1 VARKIF
7 KQAKKFLPLIGIAIF
22 VYIVY
27 NLDIEKIIVV
37 FLSINPIFIICSLTL
52 TIPRL
57 IIRNTAWQIIQKEQ
71 KITISFFQSLK
82 IFLIGYF
89 YGSITPGL
97 KIFLIG
103 YFYGSITPGYIGQ
116 LMRVPYMKEKTGAPY
131 GKLFV
136 NSLMETII
144 HTLSLYGMMLIGAL
158 LVMGVLPELLYISGI
173 WVVLLAIIL
182 FYFVK
187 RERGEKLLE
196 KLFHLLIQYLIPK
209 KLKTNLYRFVD
220 TFYTDFPEIKKLLL
234 PLVLGIFTWIIIFSQ
249 EYIIVLALGVDI
261 PYLYFLLLFPI
272 ANVVGF
278 IPITFAGLG
287 TRELAAIFLFSTLF
301 GVAEEEVFVF
311 TLLGFIIT
319 DIFTGFIG
327 FILSLTETKKRSMIP
342 TF

>member
-1 VARKIF
+1 MARKIF

-71 KITISFFQSLK
+71 KITINFFQSLK

-89 YGSITPGL
+89 YGSITPG
-97 KIFLIG
+97 
-103 YFYGSITPGYIGQ
+103 YIGQ
-116 LMRVPYMKEKTGAPY
+116 IMRVPYMKEKTGAPY

-136 NSLMETII
+136 NSLIETII

-158 LVMGVLPELLYISGI
+158 LVIGVLPELLYISI
-173 WVVLLAIIL
+173 AWVVLLAIFL
-182 FYFVK
+182 FYFNK
-187 RERGEKLLE
+187 RERGEKL
-196 KLFHLLIQYLIPK
+196 FYILIQYLIPK
-209 KLKTNLYRFVD
+209 KLKANLYRFVD

-234 PLVLGIFTWIIIFSQ
+234 PLILGIFTWIIIFSQ
-249 EYIIVLALGVDI
+249 EYIIVLALGIDI

-287 TRELAAIFLFSTLF
+287 TRELTAIFLFSTLF
-301 GVAEEEVFVF
+301 GVVEEEVFVF
-311 TLLGFIIT
+311 TLLGFVIT

-327 FILSLTETKKRSMIP
+327 FILSLIETKKRSMIP

>member
-1 VARKIF
+1 MARKIF

-89 YGSITPGL
+89 YGSITPG
-97 KIFLIG
+97 
-103 YFYGSITPGYIGQ
+103 YIGQ

-158 LVMGVLPELLYISGI
+158 LVIGVLPELLYISI
-173 WVVLLAIIL
+173 TWVMLLAIIL
-182 FYFVK
+182 FYFIK
-187 RERGEKLLE
+187 RERGEKL
-196 KLFHLLIQYLIPK
+196 FRLLIQYLIPK

-234 PLVLGIFTWIIIFSQ
+234 PLILGIFTWIIIFSQ
-249 EYIIVLALGVDI
+249 EYIIVLALGIDI

-287 TRELAAIFLFSTLF
+287 TRELTAIFLFSTLF
-301 GVAEEEVFVF
+301 GVGEEEVFVF
-311 TLLGFIIT
+311 TILGFVIT

-327 FILSLTETKKRSMIP
+327 FILSLTETKKRNMVSA
-342 TF
+342 F

>member
-1 VARKIF
+1 MARKIF

-89 YGSITPGL
+89 YGSITPG
-97 KIFLIG
+97 
-103 YFYGSITPGYIGQ
+103 YIGQ
-116 LMRVPYMKEKTGAPY
+116 IMRVPYMKEKTGAPY

-144 HTLSLYGMMLIGAL
+144 HTLSLYGMMLIGSL
-158 LVMGVLPELLYISGI
+158 LVMGVLPELLYISGT

-187 RERGEKLLE
+187 RERGEKL
-196 KLFHLLIQYLIPK
+196 FRLLIQYLIPK
-209 KLKTNLYRFVD
+209 ELKTNLYRFVD

-234 PLVLGIFTWIIIFSQ
+234 PLILGIFTWIIIFSQ
-249 EYIIVLALGVDI
+249 EYIIVLALGIDI

-301 GVAEEEVFVF
+301 GVVEEEVFVF
-311 TLLGFIIT
+311 TLLGFVIT

-327 FILSLTETKKRSMIP
+327 FILSLTEAKKRSMIP

>member
-1 VARKIF
+1 MARKIF

-89 YGSITPGL
+89 YGSITPG
-97 KIFLIG
+97 
-103 YFYGSITPGYIGQ
+103 YIGQ

-173 WVVLLAIIL
+173 WVLLLAIIL

-187 RERGEKLLE
+187 RERGEKL
-196 KLFHLLIQYLIPK
+196 FHLLIHYLIPK

-234 PLVLGIFTWIIIFSQ
+234 PLILGIFTWIIIFSQ
-249 EYIIVLALGVDI
+249 EYIIVLALGIDI

-287 TRELAAIFLFSTLF
+287 TRELTAIFLFSTLF
-301 GVAEEEVFVF
+301 GVGEEEVFVF
-311 TLLGFIIT
+311 TILGFVIT

-327 FILSLTETKKRSMIP
+327 FILSLTETKKRNMISA
-342 TF
+342 F

>member
-1 VARKIF
+1 MARKIF

-89 YGSITPGL
+89 YGSITPG
-97 KIFLIG
+97 
-103 YFYGSITPGYIGQ
+103 YIGQ
-116 LMRVPYMKEKTGAPY
+116 IMRVPYMKEKTGAPY

-158 LVMGVLPELLYISGI
+158 LVIGVLPELLYISI
-173 WVVLLAIIL
+173 TWVVLLAIIL
-182 FYFVK
+182 FYFIK
-187 RERGEKLLE
+187 RERGEKL
-196 KLFHLLIQYLIPK
+196 FRLLIQYLIPK

-234 PLVLGIFTWIIIFSQ
+234 PLILGIFTWIIIFSQ
-249 EYIIVLALGVDI
+249 EYIIVLALGIDI

-287 TRELAAIFLFSTLF
+287 TRELTAIFLFSTLF
-301 GVAEEEVFVF
+301 GVVEEEVFVF
-311 TLLGFIIT
+311 TLLGFVIT

-327 FILSLTETKKRSMIP
+327 FILSLTETKKRNMVSA
-342 TF
+342 F

>member
-1 VARKIF
+1 MARKIF
-7 KQAKKFLPLIGIAIF
+7 KQAKKFLPLIGIVIF

-89 YGSITPGL
+89 YGSITPG
-97 KIFLIG
+97 
-103 YFYGSITPGYIGQ
+103 YIGQ

-136 NSLMETII
+136 NSLVEIII
-144 HTLSLYGMMLIGAL
+144 HTLSLYGMMFIGAL
-158 LVMGVLPELLYISGI
+158 LVMGVIPELLYISGI
-173 WVVLLAIIL
+173 WVVLLAIVL
-182 FYFVK
+182 FYFIK
-187 RERGEKLLE
+187 RERGEKL
-196 KLFHLLIQYLIPK
+196 FRLLIQYLIPK
-209 KLKTNLYRFVD
+209 RLKTNLYRFVD

-234 PLVLGIFTWIIIFSQ
+234 PLILGIFTWIIIFSQ
-249 EYIIVLALGVDI
+249 EYIIVLALGIDI

-287 TRELAAIFLFSTLF
+287 TRELTAIFLFSTLF
-301 GVAEEEVFVF
+301 GVGEEEVFVF
-311 TLLGFIIT
+311 TILGFVIT

-327 FILSLTETKKRSMIP
+327 FILSLTETKKRNMIP
-342 TF
+342 AF

>member
-1 VARKIF
+1 MARKIF

-71 KITISFFQSLK
+71 KITINFFQSLK

-89 YGSITPGL
+89 YGSITPG
-97 KIFLIG
+97 
-103 YFYGSITPGYIGQ
+103 YIGQ
-116 LMRVPYMKEKTGAPY
+116 IMRVPYMKEKTGAPY

-158 LVMGVLPELLYISGI
+158 LVIGVLPELLYISI
-173 WVVLLAIIL
+173 TWVMLLAIIL
-182 FYFVK
+182 FYFIK
-187 RERGEKLLE
+187 RERGEKL
-196 KLFHLLIQYLIPK
+196 FYILIQYLIPK
-209 KLKTNLYRFVD
+209 KLKANLYRFVD

-234 PLVLGIFTWIIIFSQ
+234 PLILGIFTWIIIFSQ
-249 EYIIVLALGVDI
+249 EYIIVLALGIDI

-287 TRELAAIFLFSTLF
+287 TRELTAIFLFSTLF
-301 GVAEEEVFVF
+301 GVVEEEVFVF
-311 TLLGFIIT
+311 TLLGFVIT

-327 FILSLTETKKRSMIP
+327 FILSLTETKKRNMVSA
-342 TF
+342 F

>member
-1 VARKIF
+1 MARKIF

-71 KITISFFQSLK
+71 KITISFFQS
-82 IFLIGYF
+82 
-89 YGSITPGL
+89 L

-187 RERGEKLLE
+187 RERGEKL
-196 KLFHLLIQYLIPK
+196 FRLLIQYLIPK

-234 PLVLGIFTWIIIFSQ
+234 PLILGIFTWIIIFSQ
-249 EYIIVLALGVDI
+249 EYIIVLALGIDI

-301 GVAEEEVFVF
+301 GVVEEEVFVF
-311 TLLGFIIT
+311 TLLGFVIT

>member
-1 VARKIF
+1 MARKIF

-37 FLSINPIFIICSLTL
+37 FLSINPIFIICSLAL

-89 YGSITPGL
+89 YGSITPG
-97 KIFLIG
+97 
-103 YFYGSITPGYIGQ
+103 YIGQ

-136 NSLMETII
+136 NSLVEIII
-144 HTLSLYGMMLIGAL
+144 HTLSLYGMMFIGAL

-182 FYFVK
+182 FYFIK
-187 RERGEKLLE
+187 RERGE

-234 PLVLGIFTWIIIFSQ
+234 PLILGIFTWIIIFSQ
-249 EYIIVLALGVDI
+249 EYIIVLALGIDI

-287 TRELAAIFLFSTLF
+287 TRELTAIFLFSTLF
-301 GVAEEEVFVF
+301 GVGEEEVFVF
-311 TLLGFIIT
+311 TILGFVIT

-327 FILSLTETKKRSMIP
+327 FILSLTETKKRNMISA
-342 TF
+342 F

>member
-89 YGSITPGL
+89 YGSITPG
-97 KIFLIG
+97 
-103 YFYGSITPGYIGQ
+103 YIGQ

-158 LVMGVLPELLYISGI
+158 LVMGVLPELLYISGT

-187 RERGEKLLE
+187 RERGEKL
-196 KLFHLLIQYLIPK
+196 FRLLIQYLIPK

-234 PLVLGIFTWIIIFSQ
+234 PLILGIFTWIIIFSQ
-249 EYIIVLALGVDI
+249 EYIIVLALGIDI

-301 GVAEEEVFVF
+301 GVVEEEVFVF
-311 TLLGFIIT
+311 TLLGFVIT

-327 FILSLTETKKRSMIP
+327 FILSLTETKKRNMVSA
-342 TF
+342 F

>member
-1 VARKIF
+1 MARKIF

-89 YGSITPGL
+89 YGSITPG
-97 KIFLIG
+97 
-103 YFYGSITPGYIGQ
+103 YIGQ

-158 LVMGVLPELLYISGI
+158 LVMGVLPELLYISGT

-187 RERGEKLLE
+187 RERGE

-234 PLVLGIFTWIIIFSQ
+234 PLILGIFTWIIIFSQ
-249 EYIIVLALGVDI
+249 EYIIVLALGIDI

-301 GVAEEEVFVF
+301 GVVEEEVFVF
-311 TLLGFIIT
+311 TLLGFVIT

>member
-89 YGSITPGL
+89 YGSITPG
-97 KIFLIG
+97 
-103 YFYGSITPGYIGQ
+103 YIGQ

-173 WVVLLAIIL
+173 WVLLLAIIL

-187 RERGEKLLE
+187 RERGEKL
-196 KLFHLLIQYLIPK
+196 FHLLIHYLIPK

-234 PLVLGIFTWIIIFSQ
+234 PLILGIFTWIIIFSQ
-249 EYIIVLALGVDI
+249 EYIIVLALGIDI

-287 TRELAAIFLFSTLF
+287 TRELTAIFLFSTLF
-301 GVAEEEVFVF
+301 GVGEEEVFVF
-311 TLLGFIIT
+311 TILGFVIT

>member
-89 YGSITPGL
+89 YGSITPG
-97 KIFLIG
+97 
-103 YFYGSITPGYIGQ
+103 YIGQ

-187 RERGEKLLE
+187 RDRGE
-196 KLFHLLIQYLIPK
+196 KLFHLLIHYLIPK

-287 TRELAAIFLFSTLF
+287 TRELTAIFLFSTLF
-301 GVAEEEVFVF
+301 GVVEEEVFVF
-311 TLLGFIIT
+311 TLLGFVIT

>member
-1 VARKIF
+1 MARKIF
-7 KQAKKFLPLIGIAIF
+7 EQAKKFLPLIGIAIF

-27 NLDIEKIIVV
+27 SLDIEKIIVV
-37 FLSINPIFIICSLTL
+37 FLSINPIFIIFSLTL

-57 IIRNTAWQIIQKEQ
+57 IIRNAAWQIIQKEQ
-71 KITISFFQSLK
+71 KITISFFQS
-82 IFLIGYF
+82 
-89 YGSITPGL
+89 L

-144 HTLSLYGMMLIGAL
+144 HTISLYGMMLIGAL
-158 LVMGVLPELLYISGI
+158 LVIGVLPELLYISAI

-187 RERGEKLLE
+187 RERGEKL
-196 KLFHLLIQYLIPK
+196 FHSLIQYLIPK

-234 PLVLGIFTWIIIFSQ
+234 PLILGIFTWIIIFSQ
-249 EYIIVLALGVDI
+249 EYIIVLALGIDL

-287 TRELAAIFLFSTLF
+287 TRELTAIFLFSTLF
-301 GVAEEEVFVF
+301 GVVEEEVFVF
-311 TLLGFIIT
+311 TLLGFVIT

>member
-1 VARKIF
+1 MARKIF

-27 NLDIEKIIVV
+27 SLDIEKIIVV
-37 FLSINPIFIICSLTL
+37 FLSINPIFIIFSLTL

-57 IIRNTAWQIIQKEQ
+57 IIRNAAWQIIQKEQ
-71 KITISFFQSLK
+71 KITISFFQS
-82 IFLIGYF
+82 
-89 YGSITPGL
+89 L

-144 HTLSLYGMMLIGAL
+144 HTISLYGMMLIGAL
-158 LVMGVLPELLYISGI
+158 LVIGVLPELLYISAI

-187 RERGEKLLE
+187 RERGEKL
-196 KLFHLLIQYLIPK
+196 FHSLIQYLIPK

-234 PLVLGIFTWIIIFSQ
+234 PLILGIFTWIIIFSQ
-249 EYIIVLALGVDI
+249 EYIIVLALGIDI

-287 TRELAAIFLFSTLF
+287 TRELTAIFLFSTLF
-301 GVAEEEVFVF
+301 GVVEEEVFVF
-311 TLLGFIIT
+311 TLLGFVIT

>member
-1 VARKIF
+1 MARKIF

-71 KITISFFQSLK
+71 KITISFFQS
-82 IFLIGYF
+82 
-89 YGSITPGL
+89 L

-187 RERGEKLLE
+187 RERGEKL
-196 KLFHLLIQYLIPK
+196 FRLLIQYLIPK

-234 PLVLGIFTWIIIFSQ
+234 PLILGIFTWIIIFSQ
-249 EYIIVLALGVDI
+249 EYIIVLALGIDI

-287 TRELAAIFLFSTLF
+287 TRELTAIFLFSTLF
-301 GVAEEEVFVF
+301 GVVEEEVFVF
-311 TLLGFIIT
+311 TLLGFVIT

-327 FILSLTETKKRSMIP
+327 FILSLTETKKRNMVSA
-342 TF
+342 F

>member
-89 YGSITPGL
+89 YGSITPG
-97 KIFLIG
+97 
-103 YFYGSITPGYIGQ
+103 YIGQ

-158 LVMGVLPELLYISGI
+158 LVMGVLPELLYISGT

-187 RERGEKLLE
+187 RERGEKL
-196 KLFHLLIQYLIPK
+196 FRLLIQYLIPK

-234 PLVLGIFTWIIIFSQ
+234 PLILGIFTWIIIFSQ
-249 EYIIVLALGVDI
+249 EYIIVLALGIDI

-287 TRELAAIFLFSTLF
+287 TRELTAIFLFSTLF
-301 GVAEEEVFVF
+301 GVVEEEVFVF
-311 TLLGFIIT
+311 TILGFVIT

-327 FILSLTETKKRSMIP
+327 FILSLTETKKRNMISA
-342 TF
+342 F

>member
-1 VARKIF
+1 MARKIF

-89 YGSITPGL
+89 YGSITPG
-97 KIFLIG
+97 
-103 YFYGSITPGYIGQ
+103 YIGQ
-116 LMRVPYMKEKTGAPY
+116 IMRVPYMKEKTGAPY

-187 RERGEKLLE
+187 RERGEKL
-196 KLFHLLIQYLIPK
+196 FHLLIQYLIPK

-234 PLVLGIFTWIIIFSQ
+234 PLILGIFTWIIIFSQ
-249 EYIIVLALGVDI
+249 EYIIVLALGIDI

-287 TRELAAIFLFSTLF
+287 TRELTAIFLFSTLF
-301 GVAEEEVFVF
+301 GVVEEEVFVF
-311 TLLGFIIT
+311 TLLGFVIT

-327 FILSLTETKKRSMIP
+327 FILSLTETKKRNMVSA
-342 TF
+342 F

>member
-1 VARKIF
+1 MARKIF

-89 YGSITPGL
+89 YGSITPG
-97 KIFLIG
+97 
-103 YFYGSITPGYIGQ
+103 YIGQ

-144 HTLSLYGMMLIGAL
+144 HTLSLYGMMLIGSL
-158 LVMGVLPELLYISGI
+158 LVMGVLPELLYISGT

-187 RERGEKLLE
+187 RERGEKL
-196 KLFHLLIQYLIPK
+196 FRLLIQYLIPK
-209 KLKTNLYRFVD
+209 ELKTNLYRFVD

-234 PLVLGIFTWIIIFSQ
+234 PLILGIFTWIIIFSQ
-249 EYIIVLALGVDI
+249 EYIIVLALGIDI

-287 TRELAAIFLFSTLF
+287 TRELTAIFLFSTLF
-301 GVAEEEVFVF
+301 GVVEEEVFVF
-311 TLLGFIIT
+311 TLLGFVIT

-327 FILSLTETKKRSMIP
+327 FILSL
-342 TF
+342 

>member
-1 VARKIF
+1 MARKIF

-22 VYIVY
+22 IYIVY

-71 KITISFFQSLK
+71 KITISFFQS
-82 IFLIGYF
+82 
-89 YGSITPGL
+89 L

-187 RERGEKLLE
+187 RERGEKL
-196 KLFHLLIQYLIPK
+196 FRLLIQYLIPK

-234 PLVLGIFTWIIIFSQ
+234 PLILGIFTWIIIFSQ
-249 EYIIVLALGVDI
+249 EYIIVLALGIDI

-301 GVAEEEVFVF
+301 GVVEEEVFVF
-311 TLLGFIIT
+311 TLLGFVIT

-327 FILSLTETKKRSMIP
+327 FILSLTEAKKRNMIS

>member
-1 VARKIF
+1 MARKIF

-89 YGSITPGL
+89 YGSITPG
-97 KIFLIG
+97 
-103 YFYGSITPGYIGQ
+103 YIGQ

-158 LVMGVLPELLYISGI
+158 LVMGVLPELLYISGT

-187 RERGEKLLE
+187 RERGEKL
-196 KLFHLLIQYLIPK
+196 FRLLIQYLIPK

-249 EYIIVLALGVDI
+249 EYIIVLALGIDI

-311 TLLGFIIT
+311 TILGFVIT

>member
-1 VARKIF
+1 MARKIF

-71 KITISFFQSLK
+71 KITINFFQSLK

-89 YGSITPGL
+89 YGSITPG
-97 KIFLIG
+97 
-103 YFYGSITPGYIGQ
+103 YIGQ
-116 LMRVPYMKEKTGAPY
+116 IMRVPYMKEKTGAPY

-136 NSLMETII
+136 NSLIETII

-158 LVMGVLPELLYISGI
+158 LVIGVLPELLYISI
-173 WVVLLAIIL
+173 AWVVLLAIFL
-182 FYFVK
+182 FYFNK
-187 RERGEKLLE
+187 RERGEKL
-196 KLFHLLIQYLIPK
+196 FYILIQYLIPK
-209 KLKTNLYRFVD
+209 KLKANLYRFVD

-234 PLVLGIFTWIIIFSQ
+234 PLILGIFTWIIIFSQ
-249 EYIIVLALGVDI
+249 EYIIVLALGIDI

-287 TRELAAIFLFSTLF
+287 TRELTAIFLFSTLF
-301 GVAEEEVFVF
+301 GVVEEEVFVF
-311 TLLGFIIT
+311 TLLGFVIT

-327 FILSLTETKKRSMIP
+327 FILSLTETKKRNMVSS
-342 TF
+342 F

>member
-1 VARKIF
+1 MARKIF
-7 KQAKKFLPLIGIAIF
+7 KQAKKFLPLIGIVIF

-89 YGSITPGL
+89 YGSITPG
-97 KIFLIG
+97 
-103 YFYGSITPGYIGQ
+103 YIGQ

-144 HTLSLYGMMLIGAL
+144 HTLSLYGMMFIGAL

-182 FYFVK
+182 FYFIK
-187 RERGEKLLE
+187 RERGEKL
-196 KLFHLLIQYLIPK
+196 FHFLIHYLIPK

-234 PLVLGIFTWIIIFSQ
+234 PLILGIFTWIIIFSQ
-249 EYIIVLALGVDI
+249 EYIIVLALGIDI

-287 TRELAAIFLFSTLF
+287 TRELTAIFLFSTLF
-301 GVAEEEVFVF
+301 GVGEEEVFVF
-311 TLLGFIIT
+311 TILGFVIT

-327 FILSLTETKKRSMIP
+327 FILSLTETKKRNMISA
-342 TF
+342 F

>member
-1 VARKIF
+1 MARKIF

-89 YGSITPGL
+89 YGSITPG
-97 KIFLIG
+97 
-103 YFYGSITPGYIGQ
+103 YIGQ

-158 LVMGVLPELLYISGI
+158 LVMGVLPELLYISGT

-187 RERGEKLLE
+187 RERGEKL
-196 KLFHLLIQYLIPK
+196 FRLLIQYLIPK

-234 PLVLGIFTWIIIFSQ
+234 PLILGIFTWIIIFSQ
-249 EYIIVLALGVDI
+249 EYIIVLALGIDI

-287 TRELAAIFLFSTLF
+287 TRELTAIFLFSTLF
-301 GVAEEEVFVF
+301 GVVEEEVFVF
-311 TLLGFIIT
+311 TLLGFVIT

>member
-1 VARKIF
+1 MARKIF

-89 YGSITPGL
+89 YGSITPG
-97 KIFLIG
+97 
-103 YFYGSITPGYIGQ
+103 YIGQ

-136 NSLMETII
+136 NSLMEIII

-182 FYFVK
+182 FYFIK
-187 RERGEKLLE
+187 RERGEKL
-196 KLFHLLIQYLIPK
+196 FRLLIQYLIPK

-234 PLVLGIFTWIIIFSQ
+234 PLILGIFTWIIIFSQ
-249 EYIIVLALGVDI
+249 EYIIVLALGIDI

-287 TRELAAIFLFSTLF
+287 TRELTAIFLFSTLF
-301 GVAEEEVFVF
+301 GVGEEEVFVF
-311 TLLGFIIT
+311 TILGFVIT

-327 FILSLTETKKRSMIP
+327 FILSLTETKKRNMIS

>member
-1 VARKIF
+1 MTRKIF

-37 FLSINPIFIICSLTL
+37 FLSINPIFIICSLVL

-57 IIRNTAWQIIQKEQ
+57 IIRNTAWQLIQKEQ
-71 KITISFFQSLK
+71 KITISFFQS
-82 IFLIGYF
+82 
-89 YGSITPGL
+89 L

-136 NSLMETII
+136 NSLVEIII
-144 HTLSLYGMMLIGAL
+144 HTLSLYGMMFIGAL

-182 FYFVK
+182 FYFIK
-187 RERGEKLLE
+187 RERGEKL
-196 KLFHLLIQYLIPK
+196 FHILIHYLIPK

-234 PLVLGIFTWIIIFSQ
+234 PLILGIFTWIIIFSQ
-249 EYIIVLALGVDI
+249 EYIIVLALGIDI

-287 TRELAAIFLFSTLF
+287 TRELTAIFLFSTLF
-301 GVAEEEVFVF
+301 GVAGEEVFVF
-311 TLLGFIIT
+311 TILGFVIT

-327 FILSLTETKKRSMIP
+327 FILSLTETKKRNTIP
-342 TF
+342 AF

>member
-1 VARKIF
+1 MARKIF

-89 YGSITPGL
+89 YGSITPG
-97 KIFLIG
+97 
-103 YFYGSITPGYIGQ
+103 YIGQ

-187 RERGEKLLE
+187 RDRGE
-196 KLFHLLIQYLIPK
+196 KLFHLLIHYLIPK

>member
-1 VARKIF
+1 MARKIF

-89 YGSITPGL
+89 YGSITPG
-97 KIFLIG
+97 
-103 YFYGSITPGYIGQ
+103 YIGQ

-136 NSLMETII
+136 NSLMEIII
-144 HTLSLYGMMLIGAL
+144 HTLSLYGMMFIGAL
-158 LVMGVLPELLYISGI
+158 LVMGALPELLYISGI

-182 FYFVK
+182 FYFIK
-187 RERGEKLLE
+187 RERGEKL
-196 KLFHLLIQYLIPK
+196 FRLLIQYLIPK

-234 PLVLGIFTWIIIFSQ
+234 PLILGIFTWIIIFSQ
-249 EYIIVLALGVDI
+249 EYIIVLALGIDI

-287 TRELAAIFLFSTLF
+287 TRELTAIFLFSTLF
-301 GVAEEEVFVF
+301 GVGEEEVFVF
-311 TLLGFIIT
+311 TLLGFVIT

-327 FILSLTETKKRSMIP
+327 FILSLTETKKRNMISA
-342 TF
+342 F

>member
-1 VARKIF
+1 MARKIF

-71 KITISFFQSLK
+71 KITISFFQS
-82 IFLIGYF
+82 
-89 YGSITPGL
+89 L

-187 RERGEKLLE
+187 RERGEKL
-196 KLFHLLIQYLIPK
+196 FHLLIQYLIPK

-234 PLVLGIFTWIIIFSQ
+234 PLILGIFTWIIIFSQ
-249 EYIIVLALGVDI
+249 EYIIVLALGIDI

-301 GVAEEEVFVF
+301 GVVEEEVFVF
-311 TLLGFIIT
+311 TLLGFVIT

>member
-1 VARKIF
+1 MARKIF

-22 VYIVY
+22 IYIVY

-71 KITISFFQSLK
+71 KITISFFQS
-82 IFLIGYF
+82 
-89 YGSITPGL
+89 L

-187 RERGEKLLE
+187 RERGEKL
-196 KLFHLLIQYLIPK
+196 FRLLIQYLIPK

-234 PLVLGIFTWIIIFSQ
+234 PLILGIFTWIIIFSQ
-249 EYIIVLALGVDI
+249 EYIIVLALGIDI

-301 GVAEEEVFVF
+301 GVVEEEVFVF
-311 TLLGFIIT
+311 TLLGFVIT

>member
-1 VARKIF
+1 MARKIF
-7 KQAKKFLPLIGIAIF
+7 EQAKKFLPLIGIAIF

-27 NLDIEKIIVV
+27 SLDIEKIIVV
-37 FLSINPIFIICSLTL
+37 FLSINPIFIIFSLTL

-57 IIRNTAWQIIQKEQ
+57 IIRNAAWQIIQKEQ
-71 KITISFFQSLK
+71 KITISFFQS
-82 IFLIGYF
+82 
-89 YGSITPGL
+89 L

-144 HTLSLYGMMLIGAL
+144 HTISLYGMMLIGAL
-158 LVMGVLPELLYISGI
+158 LVIGVLPELLYISAI

-187 RERGEKLLE
+187 RERGEKL
-196 KLFHLLIQYLIPK
+196 FHSLIQYLIPK

-234 PLVLGIFTWIIIFSQ
+234 PLILGIFTWIIIFSQ
-249 EYIIVLALGVDI
+249 EYIIVLALGIDI

-287 TRELAAIFLFSTLF
+287 TRELTAIFLFSTLF
-301 GVAEEEVFVF
+301 GVVEEEVFVF
-311 TLLGFIIT
+311 TLLGFVIT

>member
-1 VARKIF
+1 MARKIF

-37 FLSINPIFIICSLTL
+37 FLSINPIFIICSLAL

-89 YGSITPGL
+89 YGSITPG
-97 KIFLIG
+97 
-103 YFYGSITPGYIGQ
+103 YVGQ

-173 WVVLLAIIL
+173 WVVLLAIVL
-182 FYFVK
+182 FYFIK
-187 RERGEKLLE
+187 RERGE

-234 PLVLGIFTWIIIFSQ
+234 PLILGIFTWIIIFSQ
-249 EYIIVLALGVDI
+249 EYIIVLALGIDI

-287 TRELAAIFLFSTLF
+287 TRELTAIFLFSTLF
-301 GVAEEEVFVF
+301 GVGEEEVFVF
-311 TLLGFIIT
+311 TILGFVIT

-327 FILSLTETKKRSMIP
+327 FILSLTETKKRNMISA
-342 TF
+342 F